1 MSGIIR
7 FILGMALAALVVF
20 GLFML
25 MIYLIS
31 GDFKPGEKSENTS
44 FEINPVIEDVETI
57 ERETKIDRVEQV
69 QTPPPPP
76 MIERA
81 QADKP
86 TERIATLDGA
96 VPEFE
101 APKIDQTSFKIAVSD
116 RDAQPLVRIPPQM
129 PPNADRSGHCNVRFD
144 VSPDGQPFN
153 VQTTSCTDTVF
164 KRASIRSVEKWKYQ
178 PKIQD
183 GVAVG
188 RTGVESKITFRLTD
202 ERGNIIPE

>member
-7 FILGMALAALVVF
+7 FLIGMALAALVVF

-31 GDFKPGEKSENTS
+31 GDFQPGEKSENAS

-86 TERIATLDGA
+86 SERIASLEGA

-101 APKIDQTSFKIAVSD
+101 APKIDKTSFKIAVSD
-116 RDAQPLVRIPPQM
+116 RDAQPLVRIPPV
-129 PPNADRSGHCNVRFD
+129 PPPDAQESGHCDMTFD

-153 VQTTSCTDTVF
+153 INANCTDRVF
-164 KRASIRSVEKWKYQ
+164 RRSSVRAVEKWKYQ

-183 GVAVG
+183 GAAVG
-188 RTGVESKITFRLTD
+188 RTGVQTRLTYRI
-202 ERGNIIPE
+202 EG